1 MKINKLNNL
10 LKIVNLKHFNY
21 LYLKYKDCSVMN
33 EILNRV
39 FNLIK
44 KTGDKVVFYDSVKGE
59 AYVMMKMEDY
69 EKMTANAPTREDL
82 TNFRAPD
89 KIEKINQDIAMWREE
104 FGNDTQNVPP
114 EEGDETLEKKEEES
128 QFYFE
133 PVE

>member
-1 MKINKLNNL
+1 MVKKKKNK
-10 LKIVNLKHFNY
+10 NY
-21 LYLKYKDCSVMN
+21 LIYMK
-33 EILNRV
+33 EIFERL

-44 KTGDKVVFYDSVKGE
+44 KTGDKVVFYNSVKGE

-69 EKMTANAPTREDL
+69 EKLAENRPAAEDL

-104 FGNDTQNVPP
+104 VKNGVEDTPLQEDEVP
-114 EEGDETLEKKEEES
+114 EKKEEEN

>member
-1 MKINKLNNL
+1 MK
-10 LKIVNLKHFNY
+10 
-21 LYLKYKDCSVMN
+21 
-33 EILNRV
+33 EIFERL
-39 FNLIK
+39 FSLIK
-44 KTGDKVVFYDSVKGE
+44 KTGDKVVFYDSAKGD

-69 EKMTANAPTREDL
+69 EKLAEKGPVAEDL

-104 FGNDTQNVPP
+104 VKNVIDMIPP
-114 EEGDETLEKKEEES
+114 QEENETSERKEEEN